1 MKKSF
6 QREFYSRPFNLVSSC
21 IHLEWF
27 LVMETESNSGFN
39 KKFISLRKGGE
50 ELTVGG

>member
-6 QREFYSRPFNLVSSC
+6 HNEFYSGPFNFISIC
-21 IHLEWF
+21 IQLKWF
-27 LVMETESNSGFN
+27 LVVETESNSGFN

-50 ELTVGG
+50 ELTVWG